1 MAIMP
6 IATTSKRT
14 TEMRRVSRMSL
25 PKMAAELIRHVSAEE
40 SNADKSPTDKSAA
53 SGSGNTPEAR
63 RKSGLTV
70 APAALALPG
79 A

>member
-1 MAIMP
+1 MMP

-14 TEMRRVSRMSL
+14 TEMRRVFRMSL
-25 PKMAAELIRHVSAEE
+25 PKMAAELIRHVSADE

-63 RKSGLTV
+63 RNNGFTLV
-70 APAALALPG
+70 LAAFG